1 MTTKTTTKSRQTPAS
16 RTWLWIGAGV
26 LGLGLIV
33 WMAMSIAGE
42 EPVDASVGYG
52 EVTIE
57 GSGLPTVS
65 NPNAGDPARGLVAP
79 TVSGSDWDGN
89 PVTIGPDGRSKI
101 VVLLAHWCSHCQV
114 EVPVIRE
121 WADAG
126 GLPADVD
133 LYGVTVLTDPL
144 RAEFPPQ
151 DWLESENWDFP
162 TIMDSEIGEAGLAYG
177 LSGTPY
183 YLVLDGENQNLGRFS
198 GEIGVAGL
206 NALVEIAQA
215 GLGATAPAP

>member
-1 MTTKTTTKSRQTPAS
+1 MTTKTTTKSRQTSGS
-16 RTWLWIGAGV
+16 RTWLWIGASV

-42 EPVDASVGYG
+42 EPLDASVGYG

-65 NPNAGDPARGLVAP
+65 NPNAGDPARGFVAP

-101 VVLLAHWCSHCQV
+101 VVLLAHWCSHCQA

-151 DWLESENWDFP
+151 DWLVSENWDFP
-162 TIMDSEIGEAGLAYG
+162 TIMDSEAGEAGLAYG